1 MAVAAGKENADG
13 SEIGKLAE
21 EAPEEAGAELV
32 ELVLVEL
39 LMREFLKDAHSMQP
53 NVVSSWLKPEDI
65 ERAAR
70 TSL

>member
-1 MAVAAGKENADG
+1 VAVAAGKENADG

-39 LMREFLKDAHSMQP
+39 LMREFL
-53 NVVSSWLKPEDI
+53 
-65 ERAAR
+65 
-70 TSL
+70 